1 MILGFG
7 NNVVSAL
14 AGDITTIQTDIPVM
28 PGTGAKFAKLLSA
41 DFENK
46 SNGQRIYAKITL
58 TDNKESAFEI
68 CHLVSVS
75 GDVLKVIRGQEG
87 TTAKGWSLNDVVANF
102 ATRGSENYF
111 VQIAQLQ
118 SGHYIAGVAGGTA
131 NALTLELPATF
142 FVNGGTDWT
151 LRTPIIVFPVQNNT
165 NAATLQL
172 TLGGK
177 VLGTFPLY
185 KGNKSELVANDII
198 KGIPLI
204 CLLDSEKSY
213 FSVINPGNIYS
224 DFDLRYVKKSGDLMT
239 GELKIRGVNALRI
252 FNEAFGLIFRRSEE
266 CLHLIPTQEN
276 QGENGDIGPLR
287 PFTINLRTGE
297 ITMSKVSVGG
307 DSQVRGALGI
317 GVQNALGGNSIAFGD
332 NDTGIKQNGDGILDV
347 YANGQHVFRFQNGV
361 AIALK
366 NIQAGNAK
374 KFTLSSVN
382 NSTKNA
388 TFNLWGNSSRP
399 VVAELGDDSGWHFYS
414 QRNTDNSITFAVNG
428 QMVPSNYGNF
438 DARYQTKTGGVQDV
452 RLGGYQQMGST
463 GSNLAPSGYV
473 SVGGY
478 CYGDWDNSADGWFIR
493 PLQKLINGTWY
504 NVASM

>member
-1 MILGFG
+1 MTTKHCSILTNRGKALEAA
-7 NNVVSAL
+7 SA
-14 AGDITTIQTDIPVM
+14 
-28 PGTGAKFAKLLSA
+28 
-41 DFENK
+41 
-46 SNGQRIYAKITL
+46 
-58 TDNKESAFEI
+58 
-68 CHLVSVS
+68 
-75 GDVLKVIRGQEG
+75 
-87 TTAKGWSLNDVVANF
+87 
-102 ATRGSENYF
+102 
-111 VQIAQLQ
+111 
-118 SGHYIAGVAGGTA
+118 AGGAPVVLDGFVVGDGNGNAVTPEAGQTA
-131 NALTLELPATF
+131 LVREVYRGTISRLTVSPDQENQFIAYLVLPEGVGGFTVREAGLLTTDGELYAVGSCAAIEKP
-142 FVNGGTDWT
+142 VNGVT
-151 LRTPIIVFPVQNNT
+151 
-165 NAATLQL
+165 ATLQFRL
-172 TLGGK
+172 AVAESAQVTLSVATGDGLFLRQDRNLSDVEDK
-177 VLGTFPLY
+177 DEAVENLGLKPTVD
-185 KGNKSELVANDII
+185 KAKNAVQRD
-198 KGIPLI
+198 
-204 CLLDSEKSY
+204 
-213 FSVINPGNIYS
+213 
-224 DFDLRYVKKSGDLMT
+224 GDTMT

-252 FNEAFGLIFRRSEE
+252 FNDAFGLIFRRSEE

-287 PFTINLRTGE
+287 PFTMNLRTGE

-374 KFTLSSVN
+374 KFTLSSAN

-452 RLGGYQQMGST
+452 RLGGAIGI
-463 GSNLAPSGYV
+463 GRGGNAPSGHLI
-473 SVGGY
+473 SGLDGGESM
-478 CYGDWDNSADGWFIR
+478 DWANAR
-493 PLQKLINGTWY
+493 PVQVLINGVWR
-504 NVASM
+504 NVASL

>member
-1 MILGFG
+1 MNGLILTTSGAAEIEAAYQNGQTVTVRHVLLGDGGGRALPSTPDEMAAMTSLYGEFGQEPFSDGAVEEGFISGDIVIDCKSYPGKTLRELGMISDRGTLIAYGRYPDTFLPDQTDSVIKEVILTLVLGLTHAQ
-7 NNVVSAL
+7 NVVLEVDPDRAIITQEI
-14 AGDITTIQTDIPVM
+14 GDRRYLQRKKNLSDVEDKDEAVENLGLKPTVDK
-28 PGTGAKFAKLLSA
+28 AKNAV
-41 DFENK
+41 
-46 SNGQRIYAKITL
+46 QR
-58 TDNKESAFEI
+58 D
-68 CHLVSVS
+68 
-75 GDVLKVIRGQEG
+75 GD
-87 TTAKGWSLNDVVANF
+87 T
-102 ATRGSENYF
+102 
-111 VQIAQLQ
+111 
-118 SGHYIAGVAGGTA
+118 
-131 NALTLELPATF
+131 
-142 FVNGGTDWT
+142 
-151 LRTPIIVFPVQNNT
+151 
-165 NAATLQL
+165 
-172 TLGGK
+172 
-177 VLGTFPLY
+177 
-185 KGNKSELVANDII
+185 
-198 KGIPLI
+198 
-204 CLLDSEKSY
+204 
-213 FSVINPGNIYS
+213 
-224 DFDLRYVKKSGDLMT
+224 MT

-266 CLHLIPTQEN
+266 CLHLIPTSEG

-287 PFTINLRTGE
+287 PFTMNLRTGE

-374 KFTLSSVN
+374 KFTLSSAN

-452 RLGGYQQMGST
+452 RLGSAIGIGR
-463 GSNLAPSGYV
+463 GGNAPSGHLI
-473 SVGGY
+473 SGLDGGESM
-478 CYGDWDNSADGWFIR
+478 DWANAR
-493 PLQKLINGTWY
+493 PVQVLINGVWR
-504 NVASM
+504 NVASL